1 MRAWEGLK
9 LGSGLPD
16 PARRKLVWK
25 HNPVPKEY
33 CPGYQIT
40 SLWKASFSENT
51 IIIVPLEL
59 CNVEFPPKTRD
70 RVRQISLAG
79 KRELMLGLRKEE
91 AMEEPCR
98 YLQPDGG
105 QSQHSFNGQVVRQD
119 FSV

>member
-1 MRAWEGLK
+1 M
-9 LGSGLPD
+9 
-16 PARRKLVWK
+16 
-25 HNPVPKEY
+25 
-33 CPGYQIT
+33 
-40 SLWKASFSENT
+40 
-51 IIIVPLEL
+51 
-59 CNVEFPPKTRD
+59 EFPPKTRD

-79 KRELMLGLRKEE
+79 NRELMLGLRKEE